1 MAGFSNPKFLA
12 PSHFTKPDK
21 NIAAKATTDSAKPVL
36 LPPSSYEKIG
46 TGSKPKKDGEKVAY
60 SDKSKSRNSDKI
72 YLGQRH
78 DEKENEQNT
87 NREKFLNNE
96 LQKAKRKICELE
108 QEKAILEDDLQDRQA
123 LSEVVCQLKKDLKK
137 SKEKLN
143 VKEKCVSGKTDE
155 YLDVIKCLR
164 Y

>member
-1 MAGFSNPKFLA
+1 
-12 PSHFTKPDK
+12 
-21 NIAAKATTDSAKPVL
+21 
-36 LPPSSYEKIG
+36 
-46 TGSKPKKDGEKVAY
+46 
-60 SDKSKSRNSDKI
+60 
-72 YLGQRH
+72 LGQRH

-96 LQKAKRKICELE
+96 LQKAKRKICKLE

-143 VKEKCVSGKTDE
+143 VKEKCVSGKTEE